1 MLKQLIVMVNK
12 IKEKQVCKEDLITR
26 TEVKE
31 IVDEAIEGK
40 LKKSLRELKEDNEKL
55 NNMMIAL
62 EYRGPVKPSRET
74 TSGGTQ
80 NDTSLAFLNGG
91 KSIKFQPCKPTRTD
105 VRKFKGKELGID
117 RETVET
123 IEINLIK
130 PFVDRKKRLRKN
142 NGKIAGPKT
151 LVRFGSI
158 NERDAVFSY
167 ATELRKGC
175 SLDLVIPDHL
185 NTLATKM
192 EHYAYKVRQ
201 LAKNSETDP
210 KNVTTTQI
218 RHNTRKEGLVLGMKT
233 TKNQEWIFTE
243 WENLPNMDTSD
254 EEEDE
259 EEDDDGMSTHE

>member
-1 MLKQLIVMVNK
+1 M
-12 IKEKQVCKEDLITR
+12 
-26 TEVKE
+26 
-31 IVDEAIEGK
+31 
-40 LKKSLRELKEDNEKL
+40 
-55 NNMMIAL
+55 
-62 EYRGPVKPSRET
+62 
-74 TSGGTQ
+74 
-80 NDTSLAFLNGG
+80 
-91 KSIKFQPCKPTRTD
+91 
-105 VRKFKGKELGID
+105 
-117 RETVET
+117 
-123 IEINLIK
+123 
-130 PFVDRKKRLRKN
+130 DRKKRLRKN